1 MNRIVLA
8 ASQNRR
14 DAASST
20 TWPGTRPRKRLL
32 GGALLLAALACP
44 ALLSCSP
51 GNTPAET
58 PSASATQSKGP
69 ELKLSAN
76 GCTFTVGESL
86 TKVTSIRDGEHTY
99 RIDDDPQSGFS
110 HWMVLS
116 GTISCSEHGWVDA
129 QRFARLVMNPSGG
142 STAPSPASPSPQE
155 GPLRWVEISGLSRPF
170 GTGQSDNLRFG
181 PIDAAPFWQAFPL
194 SENDDIS
201 LLRTDSK
208 LIEFSP
214 PYRRTTNP
222 LGRTW
227 TTPPNGVWT
236 TPRQSS

>member
-1 MNRIVLA
+1 MNRLVLA
-8 ASQNRR
+8 TPHNRR
-14 DAASST
+14 DAAST
-20 TWPGTRPRKRLL
+20 TTSPGARPRRWPLAS
-32 GGALLLAALACP
+32 ALLLAALVFP

-51 GNTPAET
+51 GSTPAAT
-58 PSASATQSKGP
+58 PSATATESKDP
-69 ELKLSAN
+69 ALNLSAN

-86 TKVTSIRDGEHTY
+86 TKVTTIRDGEHTY

-129 QRFARLVMNPSGG
+129 QRFARLVMNPSGA
-142 STAPSPASPSPQE
+142 SPASSPASPFPHE

-170 GTGQSDNLRFG
+170 GTGQSDSLRFG

-194 SENDDIS
+194 RANDDIS

-214 PYRRTTNP
+214 PHRRTTNP

-227 TTPPNGVWT
+227 TTPPNGIWT